1 MIDRYPLTVAQL
13 RQARE
18 DLAAMKERAEEI
30 FQLMAAGYGPS
41 DRKTV
46 RAGELNAAIQRLQ
59 WELERGT
66 SSGADGT
73 TA

>member
-1 MIDRYPLTVAQL
+1 MMDRYPLTVAQL

-18 DLAAMKERAEEI
+18 DLAAMRERAEEI
-30 FQLMAAGYGPS
+30 SKLMMAGYGPS
-41 DRKTV
+41 DRKAV
-46 RAGELNAAIQRLQ
+46 RADELNAAIQRLQ

-66 SSGADGT
+66 ANADVT